1 MLGATMLGG
10 LASAALAQE
19 VTSIVPDGKI
29 HTFTTR
35 DKQFFIDG
43 EPTLLVT
50 GEMHFGR
57 VLPEDWDLRIK
68 QCKAM
73 GLNGISFYLFWN
85 LCEPREGEFVFEGMT
100 DVRRM
105 LELCRENGMWAVLRP
120 GPYCCAEVE
129 YGGIPAWTLKYPDVK
144 IRTADPKFMEWCDRY
159 IKAVYEQ
166 VGDLQVTRGGPL
178 LMVQLDNE
186 IGVIEP
192 PNNDYLNALL
202 PIFTDA
208 GFDVPLFTCN
218 PTAGGEWKDP
228 AFRMPGIM
236 HQRNGLKNDR
246 MYEEAK
252 EALGDYPVFIPEM
265 YTSWFSGWSQPIAT
279 KNGGID
285 EIVRWTNYNIDRD
298 FSFCYFMIFGG
309 TTYGFYNGCL
319 WHIPVIT
326 SYDYNAPIDEAGRT
340 TEKYHKLRETLIERL
355 AIAPPDPPA
364 DPAVIEIPGFQLTE
378 SAPLL
383 SLVPGEPTRV
393 ADKPVAMEMLDQ
405 DYGFVL
411 YRKEFPEGIKGTLE
425 LKWARD
431 YTIVMVNGRPVARA
445 FVGYGPD
452 SNKVAL
458 DESEPVT
465 LDLLVYNLG
474 RISVPT
480 GEATQN
486 LARKG
491 LIGGAWLDGEELT
504 GDWRMFSLPFESVD
518 NFKPSDAG
526 HVGPTF
532 YRGTF
537 EPDEV
542 GGSFLDMRDWGFGA
556 VWVNGH
562 NLGRHWDRGGI
573 RSLFV
578 PEHWLKAGKNEIV
591 VLELHDEPDTP
602 EVSGGTAIIEEPP
615 VAFPVKIDTEIE
627 LP

>member
-1 MLGATMLGG
+1 MTG
-10 LASAALAQE
+10 
-19 VTSIVPDGKI
+19 VVPDGKP
-29 HTFTTR
+29 HRFEAR
-35 DKQFFIDG
+35 DHQFFIDG

-129 YGGIPAWTLKYPDVK
+129 YGGIPAWTLKYPEVK
-144 IRTADPKFMEWCDRY
+144 IRTADPKFVGWCKRY
-159 IKAVYEQ
+159 IDKVYEE
-166 VGDLQVTRGGPL
+166 VADMQVTKGGPL
-178 LMVQLDNE
+178 LMVQIDNE
-186 IGVIEP
+186 IGVIDP
-192 PNNDYLNALL
+192 PNNDYLNALHPVFKDL
-202 PIFTDA
+202 
-208 GFDVPLFTCN
+208 FDVPLFTCN

-228 AFRMPGIM
+228 AFRMPGVM
-236 HQRNGLKNDR
+236 HQRNGVKNDR
-246 MYEEAK
+246 MYNESK

-279 KNGGID
+279 RNGRID
-285 EIVRWTNYNIDRD
+285 EIVEWTNFNVDRG

-319 WHIPVIT
+319 WHMPVIT

-340 TEKYHKLRETLIERL
+340 TEKYRALRRTLIERL
-355 AIAPPDPPA
+355 KITPPDPPA
-364 DPAVIEIPGFQLTE
+364 DPVVIEIPAIALGE
-378 SAPLL
+378 KAPLL
-383 SLVPGEPTRV
+383 ELLPEKPTLVAE
-393 ADKPVAMEMLDQ
+393 KPVSMEMLDQ

-411 YRKEFPEGIKGTLE
+411 YRKRFEDGVKGTLE
-425 LKWARD
+425 LRRARD
-431 YTIVMVNGRPVARA
+431 YTVVMINGRTVAKA
-445 FVGYGPD
+445 FVGYGLD
-452 SNKVAL
+452 SNKIAL
-458 DESEPVT
+458 NAGGPAT

-480 GEATQN
+480 GETTQE

-491 LIGGAWLDGEELT
+491 LIGGAWLDGAELT
-504 GDWRMFSLPFESVD
+504 GWEMYSLPFASVEG
-518 NFKPSDAG
+518 FKASGAE
-526 HVGPTF
+526 HTGPTF
-532 YRGTF
+532 YRGSFTLDK
-537 EPDEV
+537 P
-542 GGSFLDMRDWGFGA
+542 GGSFLDMRNWGFGA

-562 NLGRHWDRGGI
+562 NLGRHWNRGGI

-578 PEHWLKAGKNEIV
+578 PEHWLKKGGNEIV
-591 VLELHDEPDTP
+591 VLELHDEPDTA
-602 EVSGGTAIIEEPP
+602 EVGGGTAIVEEPP
-615 VAFPVKIDTEIE
+615 TPFPVKIDTEIA